1 MNDPQTTLYLFG
13 FLAFFQLWGGVA
25 IGAGARG
32 RRPLPVLWGLL
43 IGAAP
48 LYFGVER
55 LTRQIPGFSE
65 SPGIWPGVWLTWQ
78 VVCLCG
84 AALAVGFGLPRLR
97 ALFLREGMAGLMV
110 GTFIMAVAAIV
121 GALFF
126 RGGSELLSLAVGG
139 AGFLFGAMWFGSGIQ
154 RLREKR
160 RMTNDE

>member
-1 MNDPQTTLYLFG
+1 MNNPLDTILIFG
-13 FLAFFQLWGGVA
+13 FLAFFHLWGGAA

-43 IGAAP
+43 IGGAP

-55 LTRQIPGFSE
+55 LIRQISGFSE
-65 SPGIWPGVWLTWQ
+65 ESGIWPGVWLTWQ
-78 VVCLCG
+78 VACLCG
-84 AALAVGFGLPRLR
+84 AALAVGFGLPKAR

-110 GTFIMAVAAIV
+110 GTFIMAVAAIA

-154 RLREKR
+154 RLREK
-160 RMTNDE
+160 